1 MLKAVFECS
10 ILYNCIRITAV
21 QLDIGVLYSNH
32 IAVINQKM
40 ILFHYRSSSLICA
53 VGVGLNISKCKWVCE
68 KFLKS
73 DTFIY

>member
-21 QLDIGVLYSNH
+21 LGLGVLYSNH
-32 IAVINQKM
+32 IAVTKM

-53 VGVGLNISKCKWVCE
+53 VGVGLNISKCKWVRE

-73 DTFIY
+73 DTSIY